1 LMGLLIKALKYY
13 LIYRILRWLFLR
25 R

>member
-1 LMGLLIKALKYY
+1 MGLLIKALKYY